1 MGQGPAVT
9 IHVIKGNSMQL
20 AKFAAVL
27 ITALSISASANA
39 ALLLNT
45 TGSPANTVTDYSAP
59 GAVSFDLDLEHLS
72 PTTLRFQLEEADL
85 LGPLSLNAIVR
96 NLSGSALNGFHFNLQ
111 GISFLAAGSV
121 TPTFGTLGSIS
132 HGADYAG
139 IAFSKPEWAE
149 FHFGN
154 PLAQGGK
161 LDWLLDTRGLAAG
174 DVFVISADVPEPS
187 TLALLLPALG
197 MAGLMAG
204 RRRRNA

>member
-9 IHVIKGNSMQL
+9 IDVIKGNSMQL
-20 AKFAAVL
+20 AKFAAALVA
-27 ITALSISASANA
+27 ALSISASANA

-45 TGSPANTVTDYSAP
+45 SASPANTVTNYSVP
-59 GAVSFDLDLEHLS
+59 DAVSFDLDLAHLS

-111 GISFLAAGSV
+111 GISYLAAGSV
-121 TPTFGTLGSIS
+121 TPTFGTLGGVS
-132 HGADYAG
+132 HGADYAS
-139 IAFSKPEWAE
+139 IAFASPEWAE

-154 PLAQGGK
+154 PLAEGGK
-161 LDWLLDTRGLAAG
+161 IDWLLDTRGLAAG
-174 DVFVISADVPEPS
+174 DTFVISADMPEPS

-197 MAGLMAG
+197 LAGLMAG
-204 RRRRNA
+204 RRRKKV